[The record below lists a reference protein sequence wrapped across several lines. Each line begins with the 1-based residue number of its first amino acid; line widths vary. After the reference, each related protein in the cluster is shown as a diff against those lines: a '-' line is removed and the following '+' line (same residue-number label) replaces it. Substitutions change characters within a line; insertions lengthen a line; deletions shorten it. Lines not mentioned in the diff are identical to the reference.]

1 MWPACQNLI
10 RLQPERQICLFEDLV
25 TLTDQLHGESFL
37 SQVIVGL
44 DDDTQELPRFETRE
58 RRILLESCLLLLR
71 RLQEDLVV
79 IAIIEKVYATNTLV
93 YLGVLE
99 TLSVNE

>member
-1 MWPACQNLI
+1 M
-10 RLQPERQICLFEDLV
+10 V

-44 DDDTQELPRFETRE
+44 DDDSQELPSFETRE
-58 RRILLESCLLLLR
+58 RRILLKSCLLLLR

-93 YLGVLE
+93 YLTRSVRVLE
-99 TLSVNE
+99 TFGVNE

>member
-1 MWPACQNLI
+1 M
-10 RLQPERQICLFEDLV
+10 V

-44 DDDTQELPRFETRE
+44 DDDAQELPSFETRE
-58 RRILLESCLLLLR
+58 RRILLKSCLLLLR

-93 YLGVLE
+93 YLTRSVRVLE
-99 TLSVNE
+99 TFGVDE

>member
-1 MWPACQNLI
+1 M
-10 RLQPERQICLFEDLV
+10 V
-25 TLTDQLHGESFL
+25 TLTDQLHGKSFL

-44 DDDTQELPRFETRE
+44 DDDAQELPSFETRE
-58 RRILLESCLLLLR
+58 RRILLKSCLLLLR

-93 YLGVLE
+93 YLTRSVRVLE
-99 TLSVNE
+99 TFGVDE